1 MKDLTRK
8 ISICFVALGIALLLP
23 AALRAAKSAGG
34 SVDIVVEG
42 NASPRLAFGAKEI
55 RSALAKKNLE
65 ARISSHSSSAAIT
78 IYLKTQANSK
88 PEGVRSRPAPSA
100 AESYTVSIPSRKV
113 IVIKG
118 SDETGAMYGA
128 LDLAEQISWAE
139 ADNLVSQIKAR
150 SKSPYLKIR
159 GINYFLTTQ
168 DIDLPG
174 GAFWSDAY
182 WSELFAMMARDRYNF
197 LDIHG
202 PCEAVTVGFPDG
214 FCYFVHLPDFP
225 KVGVG
230 IEHAAKNMARFREIV
245 HMAAERG
252 VKVGYM
258 NYSSKPF
265 YGAWHTRRF
274 GVDQRWTRSTQ
285 KYLTDPGEVQKY
297 TREAAGVFL
306 KQVPGL
312 WMFGFRIGESGQP
325 EDFYKNTYL
334 EVLKN
339 APAKLKIYL
348 RTWVADPEKVREIG
362 SLAKQHL
369 YIEPKYNGE
378 HLGLP
383 YQAVLGGRQYAPSG
397 SYENYNDYPRD
408 YSIIWQI
415 RAHGTT
421 RVFYWMSPEFA
432 RRTVRSCKFAG
443 GVGFSME
450 QMNAYCPAR
459 DYLHNNPTIDHH
471 FYKWMFQRYWTW
483 NLVWGRTAYDPD
495 VPNRVFLEAFISR
508 FGPEA
513 GPVVY
518 KALVESSRIVPFIYS
533 YHNIGLD
540 HQNFA
545 PEFETGDHA
554 FGARSRMWHAGARS
568 RMWQGT
574 RLVPY
579 GGNNEDFLSVNT
591 LDRRSMASPKVYID
605 DLLNGRSNGKMG
617 PFAAAAYLDSAA
629 ESSESEIKRAASL
642 NPGSPESFDCMRRDI
657 DAVAW
662 LGRYYASRIRSV
674 THLGLYLDTY
684 AHPQLTEAYSD
695 LERAVGDWDRLS
707 QVTEEHY
714 GYVPEYIR
722 MGVPRFRWRDEGRSL
737 GVDLDQI
744 NNLEVQ
750 FRNLPRK
757 EGFRVVLGDVPPHK
771 VKPGAPLKLT
781 VTYATEEYPES
792 AHVNLFYRNSQKAEY
807 SMIQMTP
814 TSRAART
821 WTGEIP
827 GKEVVPGKLQYYFQ
841 ANQGIHGSYGGTL
854 QFRSPYQVFVNND
867 NTPPQ
872 FAYTP
877 PAGRVRGKAVTIQVE
892 IEDKAPIRCAYIYY
906 KPAPAYYN
914 WLKIKMRH
922 ASGDRYSASI
932 PLTPEGILYYFEAID
947 ADGNAANFPNFLKR
961 TPYFVIS
968 AWDSGKSISRLIIGE
983 P

>member
-1 MKDLTRK
+1 MKGLTRK
-8 ISICFVALGIALLLP
+8 IAICCVALGIALMLP
-23 AALRAAKSAGG
+23 AASTAAASSGP
-34 SVDIVVEG
+34 SVNIVVEG
-42 NASPRLAFGAKEI
+42 NASPQLAFAAEVV
-55 RSALAKKNLE
+55 RHALEKKSFE
-65 ARISSHSSSAAIT
+65 AQILSHASKAGIQ
-78 IYLKTQANSK
+78 IYLGTKADSE
-88 PEGVRSRPAPSA
+88 PAGVESLPLTAPSA
-100 AESYTVSIPSRKV
+100 AESYAVSIPSSNAV
-113 IVIKG
+113 VVKG
-118 SDETGAMYGA
+118 SDATGAMYGA

-139 ADNLVSQIKAR
+139 GDDLVGQIKAR
-150 SKSPYLKIR
+150 SQSPYLQVR

-174 GAFWSDAY
+174 GAFWSDEF
-182 WSELFAMMARDRYNF
+182 WKEFFDMMARDRYNF

-225 KVGVG
+225 KIGVG
-230 IEHAAKNMARFREIV
+230 AERAAKNMARFREII

-258 NYSSKPF
+258 NYSSEPF
-265 YGAWHTRRF
+265 YGAWQTRRF
-274 GVDQRWTRSTQ
+274 GVDQRWTPDTQ
-285 KYLTDPGEVQKY
+285 KYLTDPAAVQKY

-306 KQVPGL
+306 KQVPNL

-325 EDFYKNTYL
+325 EDFYKKTYL
-334 EVLKN
+334 EALKD

-348 RTWVADPEKVREIG
+348 RTWIANPEKVLEIG
-362 SLAKQHL
+362 SSAKQHL

-383 YQAVLGGRQYAPSG
+383 YQAVLGGRQYPPSG
-397 SYENYNDYPRD
+397 SFENYTDYPRN

-432 RRTVRSCKFAG
+432 RRTVRSCKFGG

-450 QMNAYCPAR
+450 QMNAYCPEP
-459 DYLHNNPTIDHH
+459 DYLHNNPKINHH

-495 VPNRVFLEAFISR
+495 VSDCVFLDAFISR
-508 FGPEA
+508 FGPKA
-513 GPVVY
+513 GPLAY
-518 KALVESSRIVPFIYS
+518 KALVESSKIVPFIYS

-554 FGARSRMWHAGARS
+554 FGARSRMWTGS
-568 RMWQGT
+568 

-579 GGNNEDFLSVNT
+579 GGNNEDFLHVNA

-605 DLLNGRSNGKMG
+605 DLMKGRASGKMG
-617 PFAAAAYLDSAA
+617 PFAAAAYLASAA
-629 ESSESEIKRAASL
+629 QSSETQIKEAASL
-642 NPGSPESFDCMRRDI
+642 DPSSAENFDCMRRDI
-657 DAVAW
+657 DEVAW
-662 LGRYYASRIRSV
+662 LGRYYGDRIRSV
-674 THLGLYLDTY
+674 THLGFYLDTY
-684 AHPQLTEAYSD
+684 AHPQLTAAYAD
-695 LERAVGDWDRLS
+695 LEHALADWDHLS
-707 QVTEEHY
+707 RVTEEHY

-722 MGVPRFRWRDEGRSL
+722 MGVPHFRWRDEGRSL

-744 NNLEVQ
+744 NNMEVQ

-757 EGFRVVLGDVPPHK
+757 EGFRVVLGHVPPYK
-771 VKPGAPLKLT
+771 VKPGEPLKLT
-781 VTYATEEYPES
+781 VTYATEEFPS
-792 AHVNLFYRNSQKAEY
+792 STHVNLFYRNSPDADY
-807 SMIQMTP
+807 SQIQMTP
-814 TSRAART
+814 ENRVART

-827 GKEVVPGKLQYYFQ
+827 GKDIIPGKLQYYFQ
-841 ANQGIHGSYGGTL
+841 SNQGIYSSYGDTL
-854 QFRSPYQVFVNND
+854 EYRPPYEVYVNDD
-867 NTPPQ
+867 NAQPE
-872 FAYTP
+872 FEYTP
-877 PAGRVRGKAVTIQVE
+877 PSGPVRGKAVTIEVE
-892 IEDKAPIRCAYIYY
+892 IQDKAAIRSAYVFY
-906 KPAPAYYN
+906 KRMPAYDN
-914 WLKIKMRH
+914 WIKVKLQH
-922 ASGDRYSASI
+922 VSGDRYSASV

-947 ADGNAANFPNFLKR
+947 NDGNAANYPNFLKQ
-961 TPYFVIS
+961 TPYFVID
-968 AWDSGKSISRLIIGE
+968 AWNSGESISPLTAGE